1 MHDIQF
7 LTNSVIIFSAGL
19 IIAWLFRAIGAPP
32 VIGYLVAGIFV
43 GPSGLGLIQQ
53 EDVGLLSEFGL
64 ILLLF
69 IIGLELSPAPLLRL
83 GRSLFLTSVIQV
95 AMCVGL
101 VVSVVWLGYGQ
112 GPVLG
117 VILGLIVA
125 LSSTAIVLK
134 QISDH
139 GEANTVTGRMTIG
152 ILLIQ
157 DILVI
162 LVMLCLPFLTLGG
175 SNWQEQLMPAVIGL
189 VGLTVM
195 LLVGRRMLRA
205 FLEKVVIPGGAES
218 ITLFSVLVAFGG
230 AWLTGLVGWSLP
242 LGACI
247 AGLLLA
253 EAGARHQIVADI
265 LPFRDVFNA
274 LFFISLG
281 MLVDVEVAM
290 GNLGWLGLAVGGTL
304 VLKSGVTALAASL
317 SGWPLRASLQIGI
330 GLCTVSEFGYV
341 LAREANHLGLMSNDI
356 LTLVTAYA
364 LGTML
369 VGAMLVPLA
378 RRIAFRVASIVHRE
392 AQPTKVHP
400 TPSPAASPH
409 IIVCGYGTNG
419 HNLAQ
424 VLMATGIPFI
434 VVEISPRLVRRARQD
449 GVPVVVGDA
458 SRSTILK
465 HAGLDHAQGI
475 VIAINDVEATARII
489 TKIRAARP
497 NVYILADTLHVG
509 EIDELYHRGADRVLA
524 QDYETSISLVDHV
537 LREMQVPDT
546 LINAQ
551 LAALRTSAYQGLAD
565 PSTDNMAQQDV
576 L

>member
-7 LTNSVIIFSAGL
+7 LTNGVIIFSAGL
-19 IIAWLFRAIGAPP
+19 IISWLFRAIGAPP
-32 VIGYLVAGIFV
+32 VIGYLVAGIFI
-43 GPSGLGLIQQ
+43 GPSGLGLIHQ

-83 GRSLFLTSVIQV
+83 GRSLFLTSSIQV

-101 VVSVVWLGYGQ
+101 VVSVAWLGYAQ
-112 GPVLG
+112 GPIMGVL
-117 VILGLIVA
+117 LGLIVA

-139 GEANTVTGRMTIG
+139 GEADTVTGRMTIG

-175 SNWQEQLMPAVIGL
+175 SNWQEQIMPSVIGL

-195 LLVGRRMLRA
+195 LLVGRRVLRA
-205 FLEKVVIPGGAES
+205 FLEKVVVPGGSES
-218 ITLFSVLVAFGG
+218 LTLFSVVVAFGG

-290 GNLGWLGLAVGGTL
+290 GNLGWLSLAVAGTL

-341 LAREANHLGLMSNDI
+341 LAREANHLGLMSNEI
-356 LTLVTAYA
+356 MTLVTAYA

-378 RRIAFRVASIVHRE
+378 RPVAFWVTSILQRE
-392 AQPTKVHP
+392 KHP
-400 TPSPAASPH
+400 TEKQPAPSPATSPH

-419 HNLAQ
+419 HNLSQILKAAG
-424 VLMATGIPFI
+424 MPFI
-434 VVEISPRLVRRARQD
+434 VVEISPRLVTLARQD

-458 SRSTILK
+458 SRSTILQ
-465 HAGLDHAQGI
+465 HAGLEHAQGI
-475 VIAINDVEATARII
+475 VIVINDVEATARII
-489 TKIRAARP
+489 TQVRTIRP
-497 NVYILADTLHVG
+497 DMYILADTRHVD
-509 EIDELYHRGADRVLA
+509 EIGELYQRGADLVLA
-524 QDYETSISLVDHV
+524 QDYETSISLVAHV
-537 LREMQVPDT
+537 LRAMHTPDT
-546 LINAQ
+546 IIDAHLATLRMNAH
-551 LAALRTSAYQGLAD
+551 LGL
-565 PSTDNMAQQDV
+565 PNLSTDDVATQDV
-576 L
+576 R

>member
-7 LTNSVIIFSAGL
+7 LTNGVIIFSAGL
-19 IIAWLFRAIGAPP
+19 IISWLFRATGAPP
-32 VIGYLVAGIFV
+32 VIGYLVAGIFI
-43 GPSGLGLIQQ
+43 GPSGLGLIHQ

-83 GRSLFLTSVIQV
+83 GRSLFLTSSIQV

-101 VVSVVWLGYGQ
+101 VVSVACLGYAQ
-112 GPVLG
+112 GPIMGVL
-117 VILGLIVA
+117 LGLIVA

-139 GEANTVTGRMTIG
+139 GEAATVTGRMTIG
-152 ILLIQ
+152 ILLLQ

-175 SNWQEQLMPAVIGL
+175 QNWQDQIMPSVIGL

-195 LLVGRRMLRA
+195 LLVGRRVLRA
-205 FLEKVVIPGGAES
+205 FLEKVVVPGGAES
-218 ITLFSVLVAFGG
+218 LTLFSVVVAFGG

-290 GNLGWLGLAVGGTL
+290 GNLGWLSLAVAGTL

-341 LAREANHLGLMSNDI
+341 LAREANHLGLMSNEI
-356 LTLVTAYA
+356 MTLVTAYA

-378 RRIAFRVASIVHRE
+378 RPVAFWVTSILQRE
-392 AQPTKVHP
+392 KHPSEKQPA
-400 TPSPAASPH
+400 PSPDTSPH

-419 HNLAQ
+419 HNLSQ
-424 VLMATGIPFI
+424 ILKATGMPFI
-434 VVEISPRLVRRARQD
+434 VVEISPRLVTLARQD
-449 GVPVVVGDA
+449 DVPVVVGDA
-458 SRSTILK
+458 SRSTILQ
-465 HAGLDHAQGI
+465 HAGLEHAQGI
-475 VIAINDVEATARII
+475 VIVINDVEATARII
-489 TKIRAARP
+489 TQVRTIRP
-497 NVYILADTLHVG
+497 DMYILADTRHVD
-509 EIDELYHRGADRVLA
+509 EIDELYQRGADLVLA
-524 QDYETSISLVDHV
+524 QDYETSISLVAHV
-537 LREMQVPDT
+537 LRAMHTPDT
-546 LINAQ
+546 IIDAHLATLRMNAH
-551 LAALRTSAYQGLAD
+551 LGL
-565 PSTDNMAQQDV
+565 PHLSTDDV
-576 L
+576 AT